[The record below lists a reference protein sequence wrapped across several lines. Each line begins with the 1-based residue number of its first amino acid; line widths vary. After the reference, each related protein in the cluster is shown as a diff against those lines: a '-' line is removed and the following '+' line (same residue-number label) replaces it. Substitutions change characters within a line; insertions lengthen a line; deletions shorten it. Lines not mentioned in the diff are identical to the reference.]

1 MDQTKTEELK
11 RQVVDWGEPSVATP
25 PVEQKKPEKLRR
37 HMVAPTERIVSV
49 DALRGFDMFWIA
61 GGGPLVM
68 ALCKLFS
75 NPLPEWLDRQFD
87 HVPWVGFVAW
97 DLIMPL
103 FLFIVGVAM
112 PFSIGKRVER
122 GDSRSSIYR
131 KVIYR
136 VAVLWVLGMV
146 AQGHL
151 LAFDLNNLQLYS
163 NTLQSIAAGY
173 LISSIAL
180 VELPVRWQGALCG
193 GLLVVYW
200 ALMRFI
206 PVPGHPA
213 GVLLPDA
220 NLAMYIDKG
229 LLGKF
234 QDGTTYTWILSSL
247 AFGAQVLMGVLA
259 GHLLRSKLAGTRKA
273 LWLAGSGLACL
284 LAGWVWGF
292 FFPIIKHIFSSSMVL
307 WAGGWCLLLLA
318 LFYWVIDVLGY
329 RRWAFFFIV
338 FGMNAI
344 VAYMA
349 PDLINFHQI
358 SHTIFAGLAQHLGMF
373 GDVLLT
379 GGAVA
384 VLWSGLYYMYR
395 KGTLVR
401 I

>member
-1 MDQTKTEELK
+1 MEQNKFEE
-11 RQVVDWGEPSVATP
+11 VS
-25 PVEQKKPEKLRR
+25 R
-37 HMVAPTERIVSV
+37 HVVAPSERIVSV

-75 NPLPEWLDRQFD
+75 NPLPNSLERQFD
-87 HVPWVGFVAW
+87 HVPWVGFVGW

-112 PFSIGKRVER
+112 PMSIGKRLER
-122 GDSRSSIYR
+122 GDSRTRIYR

-136 VAVLWVLGMV
+136 VGVLWVLGMV

-151 LAFDLNNLQLYS
+151 LAFDLNNLQFYS

-193 GLLVVYW
+193 GLLVIYW

-213 GVLLPDA
+213 GVLLPDT
-220 NLAMYIDKG
+220 NLAMYIDKA

-234 QDGTTYTWILSSL
+234 QDGTTYTWLLSSL

-259 GHLLRSKLAGTRKA
+259 GHLLRSKLSGTRKT
-273 LWLAGSGLACL
+273 LWLAGSGLGCL
-284 LAGWVWGF
+284 LAGWLWSF
-292 FFPIIKHIFSSSMVL
+292 AFPIIKHIFSSSMVL

-318 LFYWVIDVLGY
+318 FFYWVIDVRGY
-329 RRWAFFFIV
+329 RRWASFFIV
-338 FGMNAI
+338 FGANAI
-344 VAYMA
+344 VSYMA
-349 PDLINFHQI
+349 PDIINFFQI
-358 SHTIFAGLAQHLGMF
+358 SQTVFAGLARHLGVL

-379 GGAVA
+379 AGAVGI
-384 VLWSGLYYMYR
+384 LWSGLYYMYR
-395 KGTLVR
+395 ERIFVR

>member
-1 MDQTKTEELK
+1 MEQTKSE
-11 RQVVDWGEPSVATP
+11 TP
-25 PVEQKKPEKLRR
+25 RR
-37 HMVAPTERIVSV
+37 HVVTPSERIVSV

-75 NPLPEWLDRQFD
+75 NPLPQWLERHFD
-87 HVPWVGFVAW
+87 HVPWVGFVGW

-131 KVIYR
+131 KVLYR

-180 VELPVRWQGALCG
+180 VELRVRWQGVTCG

-200 ALMRFI
+200 VLMRFI
-206 PVPGHPA
+206 PFPGYPA
-213 GVLLPDA
+213 GLLLPDT
-220 NLAMYIDKG
+220 NLAMYIDKA
-229 LLGKF
+229 LLGRF

-247 AFGAQVLMGVLA
+247 AFGGQVLMGVLA

-273 LWLAGSGLACL
+273 LWLAVSGLACL
-284 LAGWVWGF
+284 AAGWMWSLI
-292 FFPIIKHIFSSSMVL
+292 FPIIKHIFSSSMVL

-318 LFYWVIDVLGY
+318 LFYWVIDVLGC

-349 PDLINFHQI
+349 PDLIDFLQI
-358 SHTIFAGLAQHLGMF
+358 SNTVFAGLARHLGVF
-373 GDVLLT
+373 GDVLLSA
-379 GGAVA
+379 GAVG
-384 VLWSGLYYMYR
+384 VLWTGLYYMYR
-395 KGTLVR
+395 KGTFVR